1 MGNIQVVASREYHRH
16 VIGVGI
22 ILLFVLFSGMLSPL
36 MAQDVYQRAKAAFEE
51 GRFNDTISLLA
62 DLPQNETLS
71 PAPYNLR
78 ALAFV
83 GLGRYDEALAANRRA
98 RELDPGNPNYIYNAG
113 LIYLDKGE
121 SPRAEM
127 AFREALQHFPQSS
140 MLYQGLGE
148 ALVKLNRF
156 GEAEVALNRA
166 ARISPESASA
176 HVGMAHLYYALGDG
190 DKLGA
195 AASKAVALDP
205 GNYLAC
211 FYYGSWLMQY
221 QGQVSS
227 GADYIRKSIDLQPR
241 FVDGLKTW
249 GRIVSHEGR
258 WAEAVRAYEKAVA
271 VDPNDSQL
279 FYLLSV
285 AYRKLGQDH
294 QADRALSQYQR
305 LAKQ

>member
-1 MGNIQVVASREYHRH
+1 
-16 VIGVGI
+16 
-22 ILLFVLFSGMLSPL
+22 
-36 MAQDVYQRAKAAFEE
+36 MAQDVYQSAKTAFEQ
-51 GRFNDTISLLA
+51 GRFSDAISLLA
-62 DLPQNETLS
+62 DLPKNETLS

-83 GLGRYDEALAANRRA
+83 QLGRYNEALAANRRA

-121 SPRAEM
+121 SQRAEQV
-127 AFREALQHFPQSS
+127 FREALQRFPQSS
-140 MLYQGLGE
+140 ILYQGLGE
-148 ALVKLNRF
+148 ALVNLNRF
-156 GEAEVALNRA
+156 GEAEASLNRA
-166 ARISPESASA
+166 IRISPDSASTQ
-176 HVGMAHLYYALGDG
+176 VSMAHLYYALGDG
-190 DKLGA
+190 DKLAA

-221 QGQVSS
+221 QGQISS

-249 GRIVSHEGR
+249 GRIVTHEGR
-258 WAEAVRAYEKAVA
+258 WAEAVRAYERAAA
-271 VDPNDSQL
+271 VDPSDAQL

-285 AYRKLGQDH
+285 AYRKLGKDER
-294 QADRALSQYQR
+294 ADRALSQYQR

>member
-1 MGNIQVVASREYHRH
+1 LRKYQRH
-16 VIGVGI
+16 IVGVGV
-22 ILLFVLFSGMLSPL
+22 ILLFVLPL
-36 MAQDVYQRAKAAFEE
+36 LVAQDVFQRAKTAFEE
-51 GRFNDTISLLA
+51 GRFSDTISLL
-62 DLPQNETLS
+62 DGLPKNETLS

-78 ALAFV
+78 SLAFV
-83 GLGRYDEALAANRRA
+83 ELSRYDEALAANRRA
-98 RELDPGNPNYIYNAG
+98 RELDPGNANYIYNAG
-113 LIYLDKGE
+113 LIHLDKGE
-121 SPRAEM
+121 SQRAEQV
-127 AFREALQHFPQSS
+127 FREALQRFPQSS
-140 MLYQGLGE
+140 ILYQGLGE

-156 GEAEVALNRA
+156 GEAEASLNRA
-166 ARISPESASA
+166 TRISPESASTQ
-176 HVGMAHLYYALGDG
+176 VSMAHLYYALGDG
-190 DKLGA
+190 DKLAA

-249 GRIVSHEGR
+249 GRIVTHEGR
-258 WAEAVRAYEKAVA
+258 WAEAVRAYERAAA
-271 VDPNDSQL
+271 VDPSDGQL

-285 AYRKLGQDH
+285 AYRKLGEDQ